1 MMEMKKLY
9 GEKGEETLLP
19 DFCKGIAS
27 TFSFFDSVSRNRAIT
42 WQQVQSW
49 FVECHGKAQP
59 ESTESPMPLD
69 MLVEPPDV
77 ETTVPKPKVWKVGAK
92 AADLSELIYEA
103 KSTRD
108 NAWYDVGTF
117 LNYRVA
123 YTGNLEVKVR
133 FAGFDYS
140 HDEWVNL
147 KAGVRDRSIP
157 LEASECHKV
166 SVGDLV
172 LCYRERFEQ
181 SLYYDAHV
189 LEIRRQKHEPDCCD
203 CIFVVRYD
211 HDDAQEKVGLDWICC
226 RPGSRASSSRQQ
238 VRLPPKSIFY

>member
-1 MMEMKKLY
+1 MIFYRLY
-9 GEKGEETLLP
+9 IYTLLITS
-19 DFCKGIAS
+19 CEI
-27 TFSFFDSVSRNRAIT
+27 VS
-42 WQQVQSW
+42 
-49 FVECHGKAQP
+49 
-59 ESTESPMPLD
+59 
-69 MLVEPPDV
+69 
-77 ETTVPKPKVWKVGAK
+77 VWKVGAK

-226 RPGSRASSSRQQ
+226 RPGSRASSSSGSSGSSSRQQ